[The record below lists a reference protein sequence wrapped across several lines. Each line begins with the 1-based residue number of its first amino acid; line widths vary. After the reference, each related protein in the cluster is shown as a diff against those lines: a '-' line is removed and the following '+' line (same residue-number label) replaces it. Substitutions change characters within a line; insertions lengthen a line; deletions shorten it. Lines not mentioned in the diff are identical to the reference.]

1 MNTVLFV
8 PYFRPDDPARQ
19 AEIELCLEK
28 NKANPALSGICLI
41 VDEAGHEHL
50 ASDRVKVH
58 RVQARPTYRDWVELS
73 YLYAPDAISLL
84 ANADIY
90 FLDDVSRLAGVF
102 ANDPTGF
109 VALSRYDGHDA
120 ELVRHPNPHW
130 SQDSWAFLPRDCRSQ
145 SRDAQ
150 LGFPLGVPRCD
161 NKVAY
166 VFAAYGHNVY
176 NPCDHIRSVHV
187 HESAIRSYSK
197 KGDMRIVGGV
207 AMVHPCETLTTPS
220 SLDFE
225 LWPVRP
231 ELFQSVT
238 VNRSL
243 GKWTKELELSIP
255 ETQPLNELA
264 SPGKPKTHAEPRA
277 RLPKESGALFAE
289 ANLAG
294 FDAHWQ
300 HPAITEQHAFNRLKA
315 LAPRESD
322 VAYLGFP
329 WATLIDV
336 SNHNKQDEQ
345 RRTLLRSALDNCAG
359 GLKAYRRIATVCQ
372 HIHLKQYSSLLSEAG
387 VTDVFWSHAV
397 TDEPE
402 IAEHGLTIH
411 PFPLYPVQACDDRS
425 VSYEARRYLFSFVGA
440 KATPIYLSEARTH
453 IIEELAGHPMGL
465 VRERPNW
472 HYNRIVYDSQILG
485 RAEAGPALVD
495 EAASEEFRDVMRQS
509 IFTLCPS
516 GTGPNSIRLWEA
528 ICSDSIPV
536 VMAETYR
543 HPGSESLW
551 REAVVECGE
560 DRQSIA
566 KLPERLAEIASD
578 TRALLKRKAALRM
591 LALRYGPNSFVAD
604 IVSMM
609 RS

>member
-8 PYFRPDDPARQ
+8 PYFQPNDPARR

-28 NKANPALSGICLI
+28 NKANPALHSICLI
-41 VDEAGHEHL
+41 VDEPGHEHL
-50 ASDRVKVH
+50 ATDRVKIY
-58 RVQARPTYRDWVELS
+58 RVESRPTYRDWVELS
-73 YLYAPDAISLL
+73 YLHAPDTISLL

-90 FLDDVSRLAGVF
+90 FLDDVPRLAEIF
-102 ANDPTGF
+102 ANDPSGF
-109 VALSRYDGHDA
+109 VALSRYDGHNT

-130 SQDSWAFLPRDCRSQ
+130 SQDSWAFLPRACRNQ

-166 VFAAYGHNVY
+166 VFAAYGHHVY
-176 NPCDHIRSVHV
+176 NPCNHIRSVHV

-207 AMVHPCETLTTPS
+207 AMVHPCESLTAPS
-220 SLDFE
+220 NLDFE

-238 VNRSL
+238 VNKSL
-243 GKWTKELELSIP
+243 GKWTKELELSVP
-255 ETQPLNELA
+255 ETQPLIEATL
-264 SPGKPKTHAEPRA
+264 PGTPRAAEPAR
-277 RLPKESGALFAE
+277 RLPEERGGLFADG
-289 ANLAG
+289 NLAG

-315 LAPRESD
+315 LAPRESN

-345 RRTLLRSALDNCAG
+345 RRTLLRAALDSCADR
-359 GLKAYRRIATVCQ
+359 LKGYGRIATVCQ
-372 HIHLKQYSSLLSEAG
+372 HIHMKQYASLLSEAG

-411 PFPLYPVQACDDRS
+411 PFPLYPVQACDARG

-440 KATPIYLSEARTH
+440 KATPIYLSQARTH
-453 IIEELAGHPMGL
+453 IIEELASHPMGL
-465 VRERPNW
+465 VRERATW
-472 HYNRIVYDSQILG
+472 HYNRIVYDSQIL
-485 RAEAGPALVD
+485 RRVEANSVLLD
-495 EAASEEFRDVMRQS
+495 EAASEEFREVMRQS
-509 IFTLCPS
+509 VFTLCPS

-543 HPGSESLW
+543 HPGSGSLW

-566 KLPERLAEIASD
+566 ELPERLAEIAGD
-578 TRALLKRKAALRM
+578 ARALLKRRAALRM
-591 LALRYGPNSFVAD
+591 LALRYGPDSFVAD
-604 IVSMM
+604 IVSIM